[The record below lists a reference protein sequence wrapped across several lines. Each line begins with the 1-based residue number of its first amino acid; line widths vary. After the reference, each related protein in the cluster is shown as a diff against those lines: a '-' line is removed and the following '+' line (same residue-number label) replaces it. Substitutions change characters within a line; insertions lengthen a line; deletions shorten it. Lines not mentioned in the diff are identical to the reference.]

1 MKPIGLRERTRR
13 AVQAALSEAAQE
25 LFATQGFEATT
36 VDQIAAAAG
45 ISPRSFFRYFAS
57 KEDAVIG
64 RYDLQ
69 SDDLAAA
76 LSARPLD
83 EPVWDSLRRTFD
95 VAVDYYSDAH
105 RLELVAA
112 MLNVITSS
120 PALHARYLAKQDAM
134 QQRLIDILCERAAQ
148 RGEPVAANDILTRAI
163 MGSAHACLNAA
174 IRAAFLSSD
183 PKSLASRLDAVMTTL
198 RPAMPDVPGVRI
210 APTAAG
216 AGEPASGRKKRTN
229 AA

>member
-148 RGEPVAANDILTRAI
+148 RGVESNDILTRAI

-174 IRAAFLSSD
+174 IRAAFLSNN
-183 PKSLASRLDAVMTTL
+183 PQSLASRLDAVMTTL
-198 RPAMPDVPGVRI
+198 RPAMPE
-210 APTAAG
+210 APIVGTAPA
-216 AGEPASGRKKRTN
+216 AAEASEPAKGRKKRTH

>member
-148 RGEPVAANDILTRAI
+148 HGVEANDILTRAI

-174 IRAAFLSSD
+174 IRAAFLSNN
-183 PKSLASRLDAVMTTL
+183 PQSLASRLDAVMTTL
-198 RPAMPDVPGVRI
+198 RPAMPE
-210 APTAAG
+210 APIVGTAQA
-216 AGEPASGRKKRTN
+216 AAVASEPAKGRKKRTH

>member
-25 LFATQGFEATT
+25 LFVTQGFEATT

-57 KEDAVIG
+57 KEDVVLG

-83 EPVWDSLRRTFD
+83 EPVWDSLRHTFD

-105 RLELVAA
+105 RLELVAK
-112 MLNVITSS
+112 MLIVITSS
-120 PALHARYLAKQDAM
+120 PSLHARYLAKQDAM
-134 QQRLIDILCERAAQ
+134 QQRLIDILCERAVQ
-148 RGEPVAANDILTRAI
+148 RGEPAEANDILTRAI
-163 MGSAHACLNAA
+163 VGSAYACLNGA
-174 IRAAFLSSD
+174 IRAAFLSND

-198 RPAMPDVPGVRI
+198 RPAMPDVPVVRI
-210 APTAAG
+210 APAA
-216 AGEPASGRKKRTN
+216 AEANEPAKGRKKRTHV
-229 AA
+229 A